1 MELERLIDEISVRM
15 RLLQVEQDTEDS
27 GRYSEREILLLELID
42 KKKKISISEI
52 TTKFKIIGKSVISST
67 ISNFW
72 KAQIVNKEKDF
83 ENQRIT
89 YVSLTPK
96 GKKSLNTIRKHKADR
111 FSTLIEA
118 LNLNPKQKEMLEQI
132 LENAIKLLDKKMA
145 LAS

>member
-42 KKKKISISEI
+42 ANKKMSISEI
-52 TTKFKIIGKSVISST
+52 TTRFQIVGKSIISST

-72 KAQIVNKEKDF
+72 KAQLVNKEKDF

-89 YVSLTPK
+89 YVSLTTK
-96 GKKSLNTIRKHKADR
+96 GKKMLNTIRKHKDER
-111 FSTLIEA
+111 FSILIKA
-118 LNLNPKQKEMLEQI
+118 LNLNHEQKEMLEQI
-132 LENAIKLLDKKMA
+132 LENAIKLLDKKIA
-145 LAS
+145 IGS